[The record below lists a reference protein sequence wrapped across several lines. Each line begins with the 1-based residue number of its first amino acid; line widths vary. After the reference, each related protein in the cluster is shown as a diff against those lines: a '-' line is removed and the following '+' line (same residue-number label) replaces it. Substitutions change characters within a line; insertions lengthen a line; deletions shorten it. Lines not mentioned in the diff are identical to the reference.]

1 MRPEHQPT
9 ACFSEGFGW
18 THRVRP
24 KHRVAWDTC
33 PPHEGVDRCQP
44 STPAS
49 GGPPLG
55 PQEPHRFC
63 YEFKAKAR
71 PAAGKGWRPERAFAA
86 CSPVFQLRFKTGSPS
101 WPRERFQDGP
111 PCFPLSVEPAGSCPL
126 HALGRHVL
134 GLLHWLSLPCWALPR
149 RCSGSRPGVPVLFPL
164 PPTSAPGLRALE
176 GMTRV
181 ARWAVCGDSPFG
193 PIATARGVTSS

>member
-1 MRPEHQPT
+1 M
-9 ACFSEGFGW
+9 AW
-18 THRVRP
+18 TSIG
-24 KHRVAWDTC
+24 VAWGSC
-33 PPHEGVDRCQP
+33 PHPRLRGAMDNMPALDPRKRGAP
-44 STPAS
+44 TRAKRATPVFYGS
-49 GGPPLG
+49 KSEK
-55 PQEPHRFC
+55 Q
-63 YEFKAKAR
+63 R
-71 PAAGKGWRPERAFAA
+71 PAAGKKRSARRASAP